1 MKDICHSQ
9 RVLSH
14 SFFLLNR
21 YDSLLEKVG
30 MYELALTWSS
40 TSLCLGHSAL
50 LGQYQKWILFLLSLL
65 RKVWTVDA
73 KGINMFRRRLTLNS
87 RIFLT
92 AAMESVMTVISWM
105 LSISITG
112 IRPVQIA
119 MSFASIDVTFME

>member
-73 KGINMFRRRLTLNS
+73 KGINMFRRGLTLNS

-119 MSFASIDVTFME
+119 MSFASIDVTFIE

>member
-73 KGINMFRRRLTLNS
+73 KGINMFRRGLTLNS